1 MAVPHCRHRAFLRNL
16 KALEEAIMDP
26 GGLATH
32 LYAEG
37 LIDKLAW
44 QRATQLQSATT
55 LERSR
60 ELLQKLEVKIEKE
73 ETVFDTFLAVLDED
87 PTMNEMCRK
96 LRATVGMS
104 VAS

>member
-1 MAVPHCRHRAFLRNL
+1 
-16 KALEEAIMDP
+16 MDP
-26 GGLATH
+26 GGLATN

-44 QRATQLQSATT
+44 QRAQLQSATT

-73 ETVFDTFLAVLDED
+73 KTAFNTFLSVLDED
-87 PTMNEMCRK
+87 PTMNEICGM
-96 LRATVGMS
+96 LRAAVGTLLES
-104 VAS
+104 TWSQSLI

>member
-26 GGLATH
+26 GGLATN
-32 LYAEG
+32 LYAKG
-37 LIDKLAW
+37 LIDELAW

-60 ELLQKLEVKIEKE
+60 ELLQKLNVKE
-73 ETVFDTFLAVLDED
+73 EAVFDTFVAVLDED
-87 PTMNEMCRK
+87 PTMKEICRK
-96 LRATVGMS
+96 LRATVGKS
-104 VAS
+104 VHG